1 MKKLIYS
8 AAAILLLGQS
18 FAQETPE
25 ETSKS
30 DTSRTKVGKVEF
42 VTIKDRLVSINFP
55 AGVPPDTTFTINDT
69 IDASPSEEEAERNEA
84 HWKGIEV
91 GVNMLLND
99 HQTTSF
105 DNNPYWEND
114 PAKSFYINLN
124 FIERKFDIYKNYVG
138 ITTGLGFN
146 FMQFG
151 LQNNYIIQSNK
162 DSVYAIEDTVYSY
175 SKNKLKACYLQIPLL
190 LEFNTNQDSDKSV
203 YLAAGVIGGLR
214 LSSKTKRV
222 GDLNGNTFDSKV
234 KGVYNLS
241 PFKLDATVRV
251 GYADWGIFANYS
263 LIPLFATGKTVEV
276 HPFTVGLTHSL

>member
-18 FAQETPE
+18 FAQEAPK
-25 ETSKS
+25 ETSET

-55 AGVPPDTTFTINDT
+55 SGIPTDTTFTINDT

-84 HWKGIEV
+84 HWNGIDF

-99 HQTTSF
+99 QNTTSF
-105 DNNPYWEND
+105 KNNPYWEND

-124 FIERKFDIYKNYVG
+124 FFERKLNIYKNYVG

-146 FMQFG
+146 FMQIG
-151 LQNNYIIQSNK
+151 IQNNYIIQSNK
-162 DSVYAIEDTVYSY
+162 DSVYAIEDTVFSY

-190 LEFNTNQDSDKSV
+190 LEFNTNKDSDKSV
-203 YLAAGVIGGLR
+203 YIAAGVIGGLR
-214 LSSKTKRV
+214 LSSKTKRE
-222 GDLNGNTFDSKV
+222 GDVNGMTIDSKI

-241 PFKLDATVRV
+241 PFKLDATVRA
-251 GYADWGIFANYS
+251 GYGNWGVFANYS

-276 HPFTVGLTHSL
+276 HPFSVGLTHTL